1 MNKELIRPFTEEE
14 VTKAL
19 HQIHPTKALGPNGI
33 STVFFHKYWSIVG
46 TNITNMVLNVLN
58 QNLPMATINKTNIVL
73 IPKTAHPSK
82 MTEFRPIS
90 LCNVAYKLI
99 SKTLANHLKAI
110 LPIVITE
117 NQSVF
122 TSDRLI
128 TDNLLV
134 AFELMHYLNH
144 KSKGKDGFMS
154 GKLNMSKA
162 FNWVEWGFVKGVM
175 KGLALIGIGFL
186 LLCNASHLF
195 PTLLSLM
202 VKHMAVS
209 LLPGALDGVTLSLQ
223 PFSFFVSKAYQL
235 SSTRLVVPKLSMAY
249 SFVGAAQT
257 SPTYSLRM
265 IAFYFARLVPKNV

>member
-1 MNKELIRPFTEEE
+1 MRIIREMNKELIRPFTEEE

-19 HQIHPTKALGPNGI
+19 HQIHPPKALDPNGI

-110 LPIVITE
+110 LPIVITK

-128 TDNLLV
+128 IDNLLV
-134 AFELMHYLNH
+134 AFELMQYLNH
-144 KSKGKDGFMS
+144 KSKGKDGLVS
-154 GKLNMSKA
+154 GKLDMSKA

-186 LLCNASHLF
+186 LLCKCIS
-195 PTLLSLM
+195 SISYS
-202 VKHMAVS
+202 VII
-209 LLPGALDGVTLSLQ
+209 DG
-223 PFSFFVSKAYQL
+223 KAYGSITPTRGLRRGDPL
-235 SSTRLVVPKLSMAY
+235 SPALFLLCVEGLSA
-249 SFVGAAQT
+249 
-257 SPTYSLRM
+257 L
-265 IAFYFARLVPKNV
+265 IH